1 MTTDILHGLLE
12 RELPAAQ
19 RGDRNAYARLVAA
32 TQRMVASVALAITHD
47 VALSE
52 DIAQETFLRA
62 WQKLDLMRSP
72 SSFLPWLRQIAR
84 NRALD
89 HVRAQRYRETVADP
103 MEPIL
108 AGVATAAPEPA
119 EAVGAAQDAAWLAQA
134 LDEIPEESREVLLL
148 FYREGQSSRAVAAL
162 LGMSDGAV
170 CKRLQRARDTLREEW
185 LRRAGE
191 AAARSAPG
199 AGFTSMVVAA
209 LAMRPE
215 LAAAGGGA
223 GALLKASPKA
233 LLGPFGALFASI
245 GLVVGAVWVEMRGYL
260 KRAQR
265 RRAPR
270 PAPQR
275 FRLRRADG
283 DLHGAAV
290 VGRAR
295 AVDAGADARRRR
307 RLLDRDRRARAA
319 PPRAAAPPARMSPS
333 PRPAAPS

>member
-19 RGDRNAYARLVAA
+19 RGDRGAYARLVAA

-52 DIAQETFLRA
+52 DIAQETFLSA

-170 CKRLQRARDTLREEW
+170 RKRLQRARDTLREEW

-260 KRAQR
+260 KRARNADERRALRHNGFVYAALMATYMVLLWWAARAQWTLAQTLGAAAGFSIAIVALALR
-265 RRAPR
+265 RRAV
-270 PAPQR
+270 
-275 FRLRRADG
+275 LRR
-283 DLHGAAV
+283 
-290 VGRAR
+290 
-295 AVDAGADARRRR
+295 
-307 RLLDRDRRARAA
+307 
-319 PPRAAAPPARMSPS
+319 PRE
-333 PRPAAPS
+333 